1 MSEAQTEDGEAR
13 RGLRKSM
20 VGVVVSAKM
29 DKTRR
34 VEVERRQPHPR
45 YGKYLKARTV
55 CYVHDENNETKVGD
69 RVRISETRPLS
80 KTKRWRL
87 VEIVAKAA
95 QPVEDVTAQ
104 G

>member
-1 MSEAQTEDGEAR
+1 MSDASSESAEAKR
-13 RGLRKSM
+13 SLRKSV
-20 VGVVVSAKM
+20 VGVVVTAKM

-55 CYVHDENNETKVGD
+55 CYIHDENNESKVGD
-69 RVRISETRPLS
+69 TVRIAETRPLS

-87 VEIVAKAA
+87 VEVVAKAA
-95 QPVEDVTAQ
+95 QPVEDVAAQ